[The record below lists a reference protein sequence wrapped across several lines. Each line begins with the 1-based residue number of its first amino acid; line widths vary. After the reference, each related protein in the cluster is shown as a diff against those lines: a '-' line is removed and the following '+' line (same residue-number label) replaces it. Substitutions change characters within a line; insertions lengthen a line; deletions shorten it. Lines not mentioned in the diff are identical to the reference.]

1 MLSFFTADPLSTEK
15 QSFPFKINP
24 YSLLLLHFLTNNG
37 RRFPVLGSIISH
49 LARLP
54 QSSDDPLFHGQRK
67 RRNHFRLEHHLLCCI
82 FCQQLTLFT
91 LKGLSNT
98 HTATSTTETAFL
110 TIRVWLHYFL
120 FDFSPLTFYR
130 NWNVTEQI
138 SLYISSTFAW
148 NKFILRK
155 PHETKIRFHNLF
167 PLKSLHSFR
176 FAYFCFNVTPSGYSH
191 FYPGFLNRIPV
202 RLAFRG
208 GGTSLTAHTHKQTL
222 NSTQIHSQILGLHTS
237 PPLSSSFA
245 SCVVLFGLF

>member
-24 YSLLLLHFLTNNG
+24 YSLLLLHFLTNSG

-98 HTATSTTETAFL
+98 HTATSTTGTAFL

-120 FDFSPLTFYR
+120 FDFFPLLLFI
-130 NWNVTEQI
+130 VIEM
-138 SLYISSTFAW
+138 SL
-148 NKFILRK
+148 NKYHFIFL
-155 PHETKIRFHNLF
+155 PLLLGINLF
-167 PLKSLHSFR
+167 SENHTKQKFVSTICFR
-176 FAYFCFNVTPSGYSH
+176 SNLCTRFDLLIFV
-191 FYPGFLNRIPV
+191 
-202 RLAFRG
+202 
-208 GGTSLTAHTHKQTL
+208 LT
-222 NSTQIHSQILGLHTS
+222 
-237 PPLSSSFA
+237 
-245 SCVVLFGLF
+245 